1 MHDLRTFSYSD
12 PRAEG
17 SANDRAGD
25 ACSRGF
31 VRESLPAVG
40 SQLSQHSSWAVV
52 IDQQTEESLYEQQRL
67 RWLDELQESSAAT
80 KKSTASARLCR

>member
-1 MHDLRTFSYSD
+1 M
-12 PRAEG
+12 
-17 SANDRAGD
+17 
-25 ACSRGF
+25 
-31 VRESLPAVG
+31 
-40 SQLSQHSSWAVV
+40 